1 MRSQPAAE
9 DRVRRAWSASS
20 SQGVEES
27 SMYAAGNRFGHTVA
41 GHRLASAKANLH
53 YSWLVFYEQSDSF
66 AAQPPLFRKVA
77 DTVVN
82 FKCRIRGG
90 LARRSRPIFHIQ
102 HTASPNRNVHGGV
115 PHAPDAHLHAAV
127 SPPRPHHELH
137 EYRVCLQHR
146 FQTAVDIASGNGDRQ
161 IQASEAHPGVASPPR
176 ASAPFVGQTARYA

>member
-66 AAQPPLFRKVA
+66 AAQPPLSRKVA

-90 LARRSRPIFHIQ
+90 LARQSRPILHIQ
-102 HTASPNRNVHGGV
+102 HTASPNRTVHGGV
-115 PHAPDAHLHAAV
+115 PHASDAHLHAAV
-127 SPPRPHHELH
+127 SPPRPHHEFH
-137 EYRVCLQHR
+137 EQGGRLQHR
-146 FQTAVDIASGNGDRQ
+146 FQTAIDIASGNGDRQ
-161 IQASEAHPGVASPPR
+161 LQASEAHPGVVNPPR
-176 ASAPFVGQTARYA
+176 ASGEYADQTSRC